1 MKTLRMILAAP
12 GRAGGALAL
21 AADAAGHRI
30 VGVISRSGSMT
41 DRFASLSS
49 DAELPGA
56 DLLVLAT
63 PDDHIAST
71 ARRLAPLAVDVPAVV
86 HLSGFKSIDVLAPF
100 LPRGIETGSFHPLQ
114 SLPDP
119 ETGAASLRGSWAGLT
134 ASGSLLGVLEGLAT
148 SLGMTPFALPDPVK
162 PLYHAAASA
171 ASNYVVA
178 ALDLAHSLF
187 ERAAVP
193 FDALAPLTRNAVA
206 NAFAQGPRPALT
218 GPIARGDWDTVRG
231 QFEAVSPA
239 GADRARQFRL
249 MAEATAI
256 TARQIFPDDALP
268 DDLTPETS

>member
-1 MKTLRMILAAP
+1 MA
-12 GRAGGALAL
+12 
-21 AADAAGHRI
+21 
-30 VGVISRSGSMT
+30 

-49 DAELPGA
+49 DAALPAA

-63 PDDHIAST
+63 PDDHIEST
-71 ARRLAPLAVDVPAVV
+71 ARRLAPYADGIAAVI
-86 HLSGFKSIDVLAPF
+86 HMSGFKSIEVLAPF
-100 LPRGIETGSFHPLQ
+100 LRRGIDTGSFHPLQ
-114 SLPDP
+114 SLADP
-119 ETGAASLRGSWAGLT
+119 QTGATALRGAWAGLT
-134 ASGSLLGVLEGLAT
+134 ASGSLLGVLEDLAT
-148 SLGMTPFALPDPVK
+148 SLGMTPFALPDSVK

-231 QFEAVSPA
+231 QFEAVALA

-249 MAEATAI
+249 MAEVTAI
-256 TARQIFPDDALP
+256 TARRNLPDNVFPDDVAR
-268 DDLTPETS
+268 ETG